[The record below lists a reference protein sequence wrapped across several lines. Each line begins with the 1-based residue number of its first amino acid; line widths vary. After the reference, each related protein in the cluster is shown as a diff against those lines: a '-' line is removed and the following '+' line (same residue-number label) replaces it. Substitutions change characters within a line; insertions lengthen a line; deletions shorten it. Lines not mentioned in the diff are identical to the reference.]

1 MKNKEHFTEAPYNE
15 FDAPI
20 PGQSLTDT
28 PGNAPWEHPPQHTD
42 PEEILD
48 NLYAKI
54 TSGEFAEQL
63 IAMLDAGVPVEA
75 IVRVITFGGFMQ
87 GKYTPDV
94 GFMIVEPLMKLVAA
108 VGIRAGIKKLKL
120 SLDDLSNNKFIKD
133 MTELKAANQ
142 EMEQISGEIQQ
153 ELPQPEQGPGLMARP
168 QPQEVA

>member
-1 MKNKEHFTEAPYNE
+1 MKNKDNLTEAPYNE

-28 PGNAPWEHPPQHTD
+28 PGNSPWEHPPQYTD

-48 NLYAKI
+48 KLYDKI
-54 TSGEFAEQL
+54 TNGEFTEQL

-75 IVRVITFGGFMQ
+75 VVRVMVFSGFMQ
-87 GKYTPDV
+87 GKFTPDV

-108 VGIRAGIKKLKL
+108 VGIRAGVSKLKL

-133 MTELKAANQ
+133 MAELKASNQ
-142 EMEQISGEIQQ
+142 EMEQISEGIEQ
-153 ELPQPEQGPGLMARP
+153 ELPQPEAGPGLMTRP
-168 QPQEVA
+168 QPQEAI